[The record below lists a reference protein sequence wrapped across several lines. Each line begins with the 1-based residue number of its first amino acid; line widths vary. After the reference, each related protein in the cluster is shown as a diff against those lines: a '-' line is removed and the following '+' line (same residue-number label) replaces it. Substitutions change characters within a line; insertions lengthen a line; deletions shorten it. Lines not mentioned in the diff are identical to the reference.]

1 VIASGSRRPT
11 LGRVLD
17 EPVVMLLW
25 PRAALMQLAHPWIS
39 PTEVESGSYGH
50 RGWHRW
56 EATMMWMRMA
66 AEADPE
72 SMAMYVREV
81 NRVHAAVRV
90 PDDEIHAR
98 RPTFDPGNQLWVA
111 ATWFQSMIDTYSLLV
126 CEIDDDVRDDL
137 LAEFA
142 KVATFLQV
150 REESW
155 PADMQAFKAYRARE
169 QARFPDRLPRS
180 DAGTAPEHPLPGDM
194 AHQVFSTYSLP
205 RRMVR
210 KASRTRLLTWGMA
223 GDALR
228 RTYDIEWSDDH
239 QARFLATA
247 RRMKRRTALIP
258 GRIRRRNGRK
268 ERRRIAARLQE
279 IQYRSYTDIKARE
292 IRAARAHETVE

>member
-1 VIASGSRRPT
+1 
-11 LGRVLD
+11 
-17 EPVVMLLW
+17 
-25 PRAALMQLAHPWIS
+25 
-39 PTEVESGSYGH
+39 
-50 RGWHRW
+50 
-56 EATMMWMRMA
+56 MMWMRMA

-155 PADMQAFKAYRARE
+155 PADMQAFKATALGNRHDSPIGC
-169 QARFPDRLPRS
+169 PDRTPAQPRNIHCP
-180 DAGTAPEHPLPGDM
+180 GTWPTR
-194 AHQVFSTYSLP
+194 FSTYP
-205 RRMVR
+205 CR
-210 KASRTRLLTWGMA
+210 A
-223 GDALR
+223 
-228 RTYDIEWSDDH
+228 EWS
-239 QARFLATA
+239 ARPA
-247 RRMKRRTALIP
+247 
-258 GRIRRRNGRK
+258 GR
-268 ERRRIAARLQE
+268 AC
-279 IQYRSYTDIKARE
+279 
-292 IRAARAHETVE
+292 